1 MAWKGSVEEQRAE
14 FLAEFTAPGA
24 NRRAVCR
31 AWGVS
36 AKTAYKWLAR
46 GREEGE
52 AALRDRSRRPGHSP
66 SRTDERMEARI
77 VEVRRR
83 HPAWGG
89 RKIAALLERE
99 GVDGVPHPSTIT
111 GVLRRAGCL
120 GEVVKRAWKVERFE
134 REKPNELWQMDFKG
148 HFAVGDGTRCHPLLV
163 LDDHS
168 RYCVGA
174 EACQDERSGTVE
186 AALTG
191 IFRRYGLPESML
203 MDNGAPWGRDP
214 RQGHTRLELWLIRLG
229 IVVLHGRPRHPQT
242 QGKLERLNRTLGAEV
257 LAGCGSVA
265 SCAAMQPELDRWRPV
280 YNGVRPHEALE
291 MQVPASRYEAS
302 GRALPGKL
310 PPIEYEEGDA
320 VRRVQKG
327 GWINYRGREY
337 RLSRGLAGSP
347 VAIRP
352 SEGEAEAAVYFCSA
366 RIALLDERT
375 GQTRPW
381 RK

>member
-1 MAWKGSVEEQRAE
+1 MTWKGSVEAQREA
-14 FLAEFTAPGA
+14 FLQEFTQAGS

-46 GREEGE
+46 SGVESETG
-52 AALRDRSRRPGHSP
+52 LRDQSRRPLRSP
-66 SRTDERMEARI
+66 GRTSGAVEQRI
-77 VEVRRR
+77 VEVRRE

-99 GVDGVPHPSTIT
+99 GVPGVPHPSTIT
-111 GVLRRAGCL
+111 GVLRRAGLL
-120 GEVVKRAWKVERFE
+120 GEVRTQPRKVERFE
-134 REKPNELWQMDFKG
+134 RSRPNELWQADFKG

-174 EACQDERSGTVE
+174 WACPDEQGTTVE
-186 AALTG
+186 RAFQA
-191 IFRRYGLPESML
+191 IFQQYGLPESML

-229 IVVLHGRPRHPQT
+229 IGVLHGRPRHPQT
-242 QGKLERLNRTLGAEV
+242 QGKLERLNRTLGEEV
-257 LAGCGSVA
+257 LAGAGVVA
-265 SCAAMQPELDRWRPV
+265 SCAAMQQMLDPWRIV
-280 YNGVRPHEALE
+280 YNEVRPHEALS
-291 MQVPASRYEAS
+291 MQVPASRYQAS
-302 GRALPGKL
+302 ERRMPEKL
-310 PPIEYEEGDA
+310 PPIEYEEGDP

-327 GWINYRGREY
+327 GWISYGGREY
-337 RLSRGLAGSP
+337 RLSKGLEGSP
-347 VAIRP
+347 VAIRR
-352 SEGEAEAAVYFCSA
+352 GEADAELAVYFCSA

-375 GQTRPW
+375 GQTRPL